1 MDICFSNLNE
11 LYTRLLPALRIKK
24 KELNK
29 KFKTNITEKDIWNY
43 LKNIK
48 WTKSIGLSLSV
59 MVDDILKLD
68 NLEIVNNNQEIL

>member
-1 MDICFSNLNE
+1 MEIYFSNQDE
-11 LYTRLLPALRIKK
+11 LYIRLLPALRIKK

-29 KFKTNITEKDIWNY
+29 RLKTNITEKDIWEY

-68 NLEIVNNNQEIL
+68 SLEIIDNDKEIL